1 MESKSD
7 GWRLDQRQ
15 RILVGEVAYGV
26 FGEGPPVVLV
36 HGTPSRS
43 YLWRRVVPALAE
55 RFSVYVFD
63 LLGYG
68 DSEPGGD
75 DVSIAAQARALA
87 ELLER
92 WNLDSPAVAGHD
104 IGGAIAL
111 RAHLLEDAQFD
122 RMALLDAVVLRPWIT
137 EASRHVQAHM
147 DAYRTMPTH
156 IYEQV
161 VAAHL
166 CTTVHHPMDGDAF
179 EAYMDQWRGK
189 SGQEAYLRK
198 VAQFDEK
205 LTEEFEPLLGS
216 VQVPVK
222 ILWGERDAWLD
233 PAFAQRLHE
242 RLPTSAEPVLIPEA
256 GHFVME
262 DAPEEVNRELL
273 GFFSAGE
280 WSSQQAEDG
289 RAY

>member
-1 MESKSD
+1 MRP
-7 GWRLDQRQ
+7 WRLEQRAE
-15 RILVGEVAYGV
+15 ISGGEVAFEV
-26 FGEGPPVVLV
+26 FGEGPPVVLI

-43 YLWRRVVPALAE
+43 YIWRGVAPALAR

-68 DSEPGGD
+68 DSRPSGD
-75 DVSIAAQARALA
+75 DVSIAAQARALTG
-87 ELLER
+87 LLER
-92 WNLDSPAVAGHD
+92 WDLDRPAVAGHD

-111 RAHLLEDAQFD
+111 RAHLLEDVRFD

-137 EASRHVQAHM
+137 EASRHVQMHL

-166 CTTVHHPMDGDAF
+166 RTTVHHTMERGAF
-179 EAYMDQWRGK
+179 EAYMDQWRGE
-189 SGQEAYLRK
+189 SGQEAYLQK

-205 LTEEFEPLLGS
+205 LTAEFEPLLDS
-216 VQVPVK
+216 IRIPVK

-233 PAFAQRLHE
+233 PALARRLHE
-242 RLPTSAEPVLIPEA
+242 LIPTSAGLVLVPEA
-256 GHFVME
+256 GHFVIE
-262 DAPEEVNRELL
+262 DAPQDVAQELL
-273 GFFSAGE
+273 DFFFAE
-280 WSSQQAEDG
+280 ERHLKQVEDG
-289 RAY
+289 RSC